1 MALSLTNLTL
11 ERGGRTLAQALTF
24 RAEPGAFVALAG
36 PNGSGKTTLLRVIAG
51 LTRPS
56 AGAVDLTGV
65 SAGDRP
71 TRMHLLGHR
80 DGLKPALSVEA
91 HLRFWVGVLGGEAD
105 RVPAALAEVGLR
117 PWRHRPARVLSQ
129 GQARRLA
136 LSRLIV
142 CPRPV
147 WLLDEPAA
155 GLDTAGKALLDRLI
169 QAHLA
174 SKGTVIAALHEP
186 MGVTPDATVTL
197 GSSTWAR

>member
-1 MALSLTNLTL
+1 MALTLTNLTL
-11 ERGGRTLAQALTF
+11 ERGGRALAQGLTF
-24 RAEPGAFVALAG
+24 RVEPGAFVCLSG

-51 LTRPS
+51 LTRAT
-56 AGAVDLTGV
+56 AGTVELTGV
-65 SAGDRP
+65 SAGDRS

-91 HLRFWVGVLGGEAD
+91 HLRFWVGVLGGDNQRIA
-105 RVPAALAEVGLR
+105 AALADVGLR
-117 PWRHRPARVLSQ
+117 PWRQRPARVLSQ

-169 QAHLA
+169 RGHLA
-174 SKGTVIAALHEP
+174 SRGMVIAALHEP
-186 MGVTPDATVTL
+186 LGVTPDATVTL
-197 GSSTWAR
+197 GANAWGR